1 MSSNKCPEGWN
12 PSKTT
17 GICMQMDKVNCYLG
31 DAPPTG
37 SEWEATPACA
47 ISAQSNSAKDGAKM
61 DQGGVG
67 GGTGGS
73 GGPGSL
79 AQCSDLLMQHNESI
93 INNIKNLQAFEQ
105 DYISQLQEL
114 AKTKQGGELEAASK
128 PLITKI
134 YSVGMMRKGLF
145 KEAAQLMRGE
155 QCSLANDRYDLANQM
170 ALLQVAEQQLQ
181 NIEANI
187 AGLKDERNSK
197 QRMVEITRY
206 EADRYRAY
214 KLILRNVAFCALGI
228 VASIYLINI
237 GWETIGK
244 LGVIISIVIG
254 LILTAKSS
262 VDAWGRS
269 NMDWQEYEWPKPPVN
284 GKFAKQGDS
293 WSDLWKNATCGNISN
308 LSKET
313 SNMFDKQS
321 KALGKQ
327 IAVVG
332 SA

>member
-67 GGTGGS
+67 GGS
-73 GGPGSL
+73 NGGPGSL

-181 NIEANI
+181 NIETNI

-269 NMDWQEYEWPKPPVN
+269 NMDWQEYEWPKPPAN

-313 SNMFDKQS
+313 SNMFDEQS

-327 IAVVG
+327 MAVVG

>member
-12 PSKTT
+12 SSKTT

-67 GGTGGS
+67 GGS
-73 GGPGSL
+73 NGGPGSL

-181 NIEANI
+181 NIETNI
-187 AGLKDERNSK
+187 AGLKMKETQNREWLK
-197 QRMVEITRY
+197 LHGT
-206 EADRYRAY
+206 
-214 KLILRNVAFCALGI
+214 KLIDI
-228 VASIYLINI
+228 VHIN
-237 GWETIGK
+237 
-244 LGVIISIVIG
+244 
-254 LILTAKSS
+254 
-262 VDAWGRS
+262 
-269 NMDWQEYEWPKPPVN
+269 
-284 GKFAKQGDS
+284 
-293 WSDLWKNATCGNISN
+293 
-308 LSKET
+308 
-313 SNMFDKQS
+313 
-321 KALGKQ
+321 
-327 IAVVG
+327 
-332 SA
+332 